1 MQPAQDHVAAFGM
14 LPDVVH
20 RRDIRAAPTI
30 GAREQTNW
38 NLVGCWIGTSAGSAP
53 FKMPIWRYPSKMPD
67 RNPSTRPPS

>member
-1 MQPAQDHVAAFGM
+1 MQPVQDHVAAFGM

-38 NLVGCWIGTSAGSAP
+38 NLVHVCRRRALQDADLAISVQNAGS
-53 FKMPIWRYPSKMPD
+53 
-67 RNPSTRPPS
+67 